1 MNGAPTNRTM
11 QLPFYLTA
19 VLTANAED
27 AVDERALLAQFHNK
41 KEITMSVELTTAK
54 SRVGTRQYSD
64 FGPGS
69 SFVATYNQNNC
80 STRIKKQLAGAQRT
94 DSSD

>member
-1 MNGAPTNRTM
+1 
-11 QLPFYLTA
+11 
-19 VLTANAED
+19 
-27 AVDERALLAQFHNK
+27 
-41 KEITMSVELTTAK
+41 MSVELTTAK

-80 STRIKKQLAGAQRT
+80 STRTKKRLAEAQRT
-94 DSSD
+94 DSSEDKPARLDSAALASTPSPLEGRLNLTFFQLLFTAYPQFL